1 MPTWV
6 TLFFFLKIILILKII
21 YLFIWLHWVLVE
33 ARGIFIVEG
42 GLQSMQ
48 ARSAFVVHRLSCP
61 LAQGVFVLKP
71 GIKIMSLA
79 LEGGF
84 LTIRPPGKSQVE
96 VFDISDWE
104 KKLWSIQSLAA
115 S

>member
-1 MPTWV
+1 
-6 TLFFFLKIILILKII
+6 
-21 YLFIWLHWVLVE
+21 
-33 ARGIFIVEG
+33 
-42 GLQSMQ
+42 MQ

-104 KKLWSIQSLAA
+104 KKLWSIQSLTT